1 MKSLY
6 RYRLWAVALA
16 MLLIVGCGGAL
27 RYRVKL
33 EDQSFQEFDKKTD
46 YVLLQYAMVENSS
59 LKIIKIDTLES
70 VGDVMLGPL
79 SPDTTY
85 RFIFTRRQYGNEEA
99 PAISCVMSQRV
110 VFYSDLKQW
119 KPELL
124 EPLKMNEYDCLSLK
138 DDTLYIDPNVIDTSL
153 KREEGTGAF

>member
-1 MKSLY
+1 
-6 RYRLWAVALA
+6 
-16 MLLIVGCGGAL
+16 
-27 RYRVKL
+27 
-33 EDQSFQEFDKKTD
+33 
-46 YVLLQYAMVENSS
+46 MVENSS
-59 LKIIKIDTLES
+59 LKIVRVDTLES

-85 RFIFTRRQYGNEEA
+85 RFIFTRRQYGKDDA

-119 KPELL
+119 RPELL
-124 EPLKMNEYDCLSLK
+124 ETLKMNEYDCLGLK
-138 DDTLYIDPNVIDTSL
+138 DDTLFIDPNVVDTSL

>member
-6 RYRLWAVALA
+6 KFRLWVTLLAVLI
-16 MLLIVGCGGAL
+16 IVGCGGAL
-27 RYRVKL
+27 QYKIKL
-33 EDQSFQEFDKKTD
+33 EDQSFQDFDKKTD

-59 LKIIKIDTLES
+59 LKIVRTDTLES
-70 VGDVMLGPL
+70 VGDFMLGPL

-85 RFIFTRRQYGNEEA
+85 RFIFTRRQYGKEDA

-124 EPLKMNEYDCLSLK
+124 EPLRMNEYDCLSLK
-138 DDTLYIDPNVIDTSL
+138 DDTLYIDPNVVDTSL

>member
-1 MKSLY
+1 VTL
-6 RYRLWAVALA
+6 LAV
-16 MLLIVGCGGAL
+16 LLIVGCGGAL

-33 EDQSFQEFDKKTD
+33 EDQSFQVFDKKTD
-46 YVLLQYAMVENSS
+46 YVLLQYAMVENSN
-59 LKIIKIDTLES
+59 LKIVRADTIES

-85 RFIFTRRQYGNEEA
+85 RFIFTRRQYGKDDA

-119 KPELL
+119 KPALL

-138 DDTLYIDPNVIDTSL
+138 DDTLFIDPNVVDTSL